1 MDVVDQDAL
10 GRWDGLSSRDAG
22 SRDSAMETIQQELM
36 RIVEAIGRAP
46 ASQPRSPASPGPP
59 CRVLNGI
66 LAHLLMLSKRCPF
79 QDIRERCGWLL
90 QTVQHVAGTG
100 LDAWTLFMDNRPE
113 PHHHFNMMCMYLPV
127 CQLWHPLHS

>member
-36 RIVEAIGRAP
+36 RIVEAIGHAP

-90 QTVQHVAGTG
+90 QTVQVRCYIPPVRSKDGT
-100 LDAWTLFMDNRPE
+100 
-113 PHHHFNMMCMYLPV
+113 
-127 CQLWHPLHS
+127 S